1 MPLISDTIAN
11 LIGGVSQ
18 QAENLRFSNTA
29 NELNN
34 AFASPVSGLQKRHA
48 AEFVGEMNAF
58 GSTADLAFGDRAA
71 VHWIDRDIVERY
83 VLVADSS
90 GIKAF
95 DADTSDAIEVEYV
108 GGSMPSYLTSNGS
121 GGTLTDYANDLRFIT
136 VADTTFLLNRNV
148 TANGSTGANF
158 KDYHF
163 AAFPQLEYDTD
174 RGGSKTG
181 RKVDSSIKTSGAAGY
196 RTLYFSQGK
205 TGGTGSFDIGYS
217 GSDGNLKV
225 LSTLS
230 SGSTSGPSTI
240 TPSTDEIVSTFL
252 TPYTSRANTNTTNLM
267 RSLVKFNASGFGTN
281 FYNYPFVKLG
291 ASAYGYTSNVT
302 PSQNT
307 FASILGEIGS
317 NSSNDDQESITAAF
331 TGPFYALSDI
341 TGTGSTLTFRV
352 VRQDEKTYGPAS
364 SNTSASIGG
373 VGTTTNHTFTNDLR
387 INSAGSIEIYDSS
400 ASAWRAVTV
409 SKADTSADITLGS
422 YNVAASVNPSVG
434 GYAFWNSTTNTNIPW
449 TQDATALSIV
459 NDIIAI
465 AQDSSTYTV
474 GVTDEELRI
483 LVADGAGFSLTKSAA
498 GTVTAFEDLP
508 PEAANGRVI
517 SVGGVGEG
525 DGTFFVIGIDGEYV
539 ETYAVPYVI
548 DDDTM
553 PHTIKRKFRTDG
565 TPYFEVGPHQY
576 AARVVGDPDSNRA
589 PSFVGNTINDIFVYK
604 GRLGFLSDENVIM
617 SGANE
622 FGTTANFFRKTV
634 IQLLDDDRID
644 IGMSTGRIDI
654 LKNAVSFADTL
665 MVMSDRA
672 QFKLVSGT
680 ALSPN
685 TVSIQQST
693 AFAVSPTVQPINA
706 GNTIYF
712 AQDNLNFTTVREMV
726 AEYDTDLIETNEVT
740 GQAPR
745 YVPTGVFNMAVS
757 TKKELLCL
765 STSNEPNAIYV
776 YKYYKN
782 DGQRLQSAW
791 SKWTFEKDTKVIGFS
806 FVDDYLVQVVSTTTP
821 DYVGSLE
828 LSAGA
833 TAPTYGTMST
843 RSYIVRTKIEEIT
856 SVSPTAFPMLLDMRV
871 SRSQCASIVGLRTD
885 ATNQAVTGLPL
896 GTDSTTIELPYRTTS
911 AKLVALRSGTADYGQ
926 SMPFIAASN
935 VKLNPLAGGTVAEL
949 IARTAAFSAAPSQTT
964 ADALN
969 AILDTTAKNTYLTVF
984 GRHDFEQ
991 TNALT
996 QTLDTSIQPDFN
1008 VGVPYEFK
1016 FELSPIYYKPGQT
1029 TVGRNDSRLQL
1040 RYATVTYDDTAGF
1053 AIDVTP
1059 AGRTTST
1066 RFFNSLTFGDSSDL
1080 LGELSFDTGAFRF
1093 PIMAKNNNVTITFRN
1108 SQPFPS
1114 TLTTLEWEAF
1124 IAPKTL
1130 RG

>member
-29 NELNN
+29 NELIN

-58 GSTADLAFGDRAA
+58 GGTADLSFDNRTA
-71 VHWIDRDIVERY
+71 VHFIDRDVVERY
-83 VLVADSS
+83 VLLADSN

-95 DADTSDAIEVEYV
+95 DADTADAIEVEYV
-108 GGSMPSYLTSNGS
+108 GGTLPSYLTSDGD
-121 GGTLTDYANDLRFIT
+121 GGVLTDFANDLRFIT
-136 VADTTFLLNRNV
+136 VADTTFILNRNV
-148 TANGSTGANF
+148 TTGGSTGANF
-158 KDYHF
+158 ADYHF
-163 AAFPQLEYDTD
+163 AAFPQLEYDAD
-174 RGGSKTG
+174 RGGSKGG
-181 RKVDSSIKTSGAAGY
+181 RKVDNSIKTSGSAGY

-205 TGGTGSFDIGYS
+205 TASTGDFVIGFLNKVNQFMGLAKQISATATASTDAVVATFMKSNFSSSPASTSYELRDSLVYNYLRRFEVSRFADEAEKYPFFSSGTTQGDFIGDYGPSTSVPGQSYNNLGSVWHRQATVTSTQAGYMTDDDLRQCFV
-217 GSDGNLKV
+217 GPYFGISDV
-225 LSTLS
+225 TS
-230 SGSTSGPSTI
+230 SGSTT
-240 TPSTDEIVSTFL
+240 
-252 TPYTSRANTNTTNLM
+252 
-267 RSLVKFNASGFGTN
+267 
-281 FYNYPFVKLG
+281 
-291 ASAYGYTSNVT
+291 
-302 PSQNT
+302 
-307 FASILGEIGS
+307 
-317 NSSNDDQESITAAF
+317 
-331 TGPFYALSDI
+331 
-341 TGTGSTLTFRV
+341 TFRV
-352 VRQDEKTYGPAS
+352 VRPDEKSYAGFS
-364 SNTSASIGG
+364 STVDGRTRT
-373 VGTTTNHTFTNDLR
+373 VVNDLR
-387 INSAGSIEIYDSS
+387 VNSSGEIEITDGAGGYRALTVSRTDNTADLYLPFTGYTQSSPQQNSVYWMLAPSSTSWPS
-400 ASAWRAVTV
+400 ASL
-409 SKADTSADITLGS
+409 DLM
-422 YNVAASVNPSVG
+422 
-434 GYAFWNSTTNTNIPW
+434 
-449 TQDATALSIV
+449 
-459 NDIIAI
+459 NDLIQIAH
-465 AQDSSTYTV
+465 DGDNYTV

-483 LVADGAGFSLTKSAA
+483 FVADGAGFSLTKNAA

-525 DGTFFVIGIDGEYV
+525 DGTYYVIGIDGEYV

-553 PHTIKRKFRTDG
+553 PHTIKRKFRNDG

-576 AARVVGDPDSNRA
+576 AARVVGDEESNRV
-589 PSFVGNTINDIFVYK
+589 PSFIGNKINDIFVYK

-622 FGTTANFFRKTV
+622 FGTTVNFFRKTV

-726 AEYDTDLIETNEVT
+726 AEYDTDIIETNEVT

-745 YVPTGVFNMAVS
+745 YIPTGVFEMAVS

-765 STSNEPNAIYV
+765 SSSNEPNSIYV

-782 DGQRLQSAW
+782 EGERLQSAW
-791 SKWTFEKDTKVIGFS
+791 SKWQYNDDTKVLGFS
-806 FVDDYLVQVVSTTTP
+806 FIDDYLVQLISVTTP
-821 DYVGSLE
+821 DYVASLE
-828 LSAGA
+828 LSSGA

-843 RSYIVRTKIEEIT
+843 RTYIVRTKIEEIT
-856 SVSPTAFPMLLDMRV
+856 SVSPTAFPILLDMRV
-871 SRSQCASIVGLRTD
+871 NRSQCPSVVGLRTD
-885 ATNQAVTGLPL
+885 ETNVAVTGLPL

-911 AKLVALRSGTADYGQ
+911 TKMVALRTGSDDYGQ
-926 SMPFIAASN
+926 AMPYIVASN
-935 VKLNPLAGGTVAEL
+935 LQLNPLAGGTVAEL
-949 IARTAAFSAAPSQTT
+949 TTRTGAFLAAPSQAT
-964 ADALN
+964 ADDIN
-969 AILDTTAKNTYLTVF
+969 AILNPLAVNTYFTVF
-984 GRHDFEQ
+984 GRHDYEQ

-996 QTLDTSIQPDFN
+996 QTLDLTDEPDFT
-1008 VGVPYEFK
+1008 VGLTYDFK
-1016 FELSPIYYKPGQT
+1016 FEMSPIYYKPGQT
-1029 TVGRNDSRLQL
+1029 TVGRSDSRLQL
-1040 RYATVTYDDTAGF
+1040 RYATVTFDDTAGF
-1053 AIDVTP
+1053 AVEIEP
-1059 AGRTTST
+1059 NGRQKTT
-1066 RFFNSLTFGDSSDL
+1066 RQFNSLTFGDSTDK
-1080 LGELSFDTGAFRF
+1080 LGTLSFDTGSFRF
-1093 PIMAKNNNVTITFRN
+1093 PIMSKNDRVSINFRN

-1114 TLTTLEWEAF
+1114 TLTTIEWEGF
-1124 IAPKTL
+1124 ISPKTL

>member
-29 NELNN
+29 NELVN

-48 AEFVGEMNAF
+48 AEFVGEMHAF
-58 GSTADLAFGDRAA
+58 NSTADLAFDSRAA
-71 VHWIDRDIVERY
+71 VHFIDRDTVERY
-83 VLVADSS
+83 VLVADSN

-108 GGSMPSYLTSNGS
+108 GGTLPSYLTDDGD
-121 GGTLTDYANDLRFIT
+121 GGTITDFADALRFIT
-136 VADTTFLLNRNV
+136 VADTTFVLNRNV

-158 KDYHF
+158 NSYHF
-163 AAFPQLEYDTD
+163 AAFPQLEFDTD
-174 RGGSKTG
+174 RGGSKGG
-181 RKVDSSIKTSGAAGY
+181 RKVDDSIATSGSAGY

-205 TGGTGSFDIGYS
+205 TANTGDFTIGFLNKANQFMGLAKQVSATSTASTDEVVSKFIQAEFSSSPSSTSYELRDALTYNYLRRYEVSKFSAEAEKYPFFSSGTTQGDFIGDYGPSTSVPGQALNNLAAVWHNQASVPTTTDGYMTDDDLRQCFVGPYYGISDIS
-217 GSDGNLKV
+217 
-225 LSTLS
+225 S
-230 SGSTSGPSTI
+230 SGSTT
-240 TPSTDEIVSTFL
+240 
-252 TPYTSRANTNTTNLM
+252 
-267 RSLVKFNASGFGTN
+267 
-281 FYNYPFVKLG
+281 
-291 ASAYGYTSNVT
+291 
-302 PSQNT
+302 
-307 FASILGEIGS
+307 
-317 NSSNDDQESITAAF
+317 
-331 TGPFYALSDI
+331 
-341 TGTGSTLTFRV
+341 TFRV
-352 VRQDEKTYGPAS
+352 VRPDEKTYAGFES
-364 SNTSASIGG
+364 TVDGRTRTI
-373 VGTTTNHTFTNDLR
+373 VNDLR
-387 INSAGSIEIYDSS
+387 VNSSGEIEITDGAGGYRALTVSRTDSNADLYLPYTSYTQTNPQLSSLYWSS
-400 ASAWRAVTV
+400 APSGTTWPT
-409 SKADTSADITLGS
+409 
-422 YNVAASVNPSVG
+422 ASLDL
-434 GYAFWNSTTNTNIPW
+434 I
-449 TQDATALSIV
+449 
-459 NDIIAI
+459 NDLVQIAH
-465 AQDSSTYTV
+465 DGDNYTV

-483 LVADGAGFSLTKSAA
+483 LVADGAGFSLTKNAA

-525 DGTFFVIGIDGEYV
+525 DGTYYVIGIDGEYV

-553 PHTIKRKFRTDG
+553 PHTIRRKFRNDG

-576 AARVVGDPDSNRA
+576 AARVVGDEESNRV
-589 PSFVGNTINDIFVYK
+589 PSFIGNTINDIFVYK

-622 FGTTANFFRKTV
+622 FGSTANFFRKTV

-726 AEYDTDLIETNEVT
+726 AEYDTDIIETNEVT

-745 YVPTGVFNMAVS
+745 YVPNGVFEMAVS
-757 TKKELLCL
+757 TKKELLCMA
-765 STSNEPNAIYV
+765 SSNEQNSIYV

-782 DGQRLQSAW
+782 EGQRLQSAW
-791 SKWTFEKDTKVIGFS
+791 SKWSYGTDTKILGFS
-806 FVDDYLVQVVSTTTP
+806 FIDDYLVQLISVTTP

-828 LSAGA
+828 LAAGA
-833 TAPTYGTMST
+833 TAPTYGTLST
-843 RSYIVRTKIEEIT
+843 RTYIVRTKIEEIT
-856 SVSPTAFPMLLDMRV
+856 SVSATAFPILLDMRA

-885 ATNQAVTGLPL
+885 ETNAAITGLPL

-911 AKLVALRSGTADYGQ
+911 TKLVALRSSTDDYGT

-935 VKLNPLAGGTVAEL
+935 LKLNPLAGGTVAEL
-949 IARTAAFSAAPSQTT
+949 TTRTGAFVAAPSQTT
-964 ADALN
+964 ADAIN

-984 GRHDFEQ
+984 GRHDYEQ
-991 TNALT
+991 TNALS
-996 QTLDTSIQPDFN
+996 QTLDLTDQPEFTVGITYDFR
-1008 VGVPYEFK
+1008 

-1053 AIDVTP
+1053 AVEITP
-1059 AGRTTST
+1059 SGRKT
-1066 RFFNSLTFGDSSDL
+1066 RLRQFNSLTFGDSEDQ
-1080 LGELSFDTGAFRF
+1080 LGVLSFDTGAFRF
-1093 PIMAKNNNVTITFRN
+1093 PIMAKNDRVDILFTN
-1108 SQPFPS
+1108 SQPYPS
-1114 TLTTLEWEAF
+1114 TLTTIEWEGF
-1124 IAPKTL
+1124 VSPKTL

>member
-29 NELNN
+29 NELIN

-48 AEFVGEMNAF
+48 AEFVGEMHAF
-58 GSTADLAFGDRAA
+58 GGTADLSFDNRAA
-71 VHWIDRDIVERY
+71 VHFIDRDIVERY
-83 VLVADSS
+83 VLVADSN

-95 DADTSDAIEVEYV
+95 DADTADAIEVEYV
-108 GGSMPSYLTSNGS
+108 GGTLPSYLTSDGD
-121 GGTLTDYANDLRFIT
+121 GGVLTDFANDLRFIT
-136 VADTTFLLNRNV
+136 VADTTFVLNRNV
-148 TANGSTGANF
+148 TTGGSTGANF
-158 KDYHF
+158 ADYHF
-163 AAFPQLEYDTD
+163 AAFPQLEYDAD
-174 RGGSKTG
+174 RGGSKGG
-181 RKVDSSIKTSGAAGY
+181 RKVDNSIKTSGSAGY

-205 TGGTGSFDIGYS
+205 TSGTGEFVIGFINDGDVLMGLAKQLSSGNTASTDQVVSTFDSRTAGNSPTTPIQNTGVHQYLRRFEVSRFADATERYPFYS
-217 GSDGNLKV
+217 SGVTQGDFVGEYGPTTAVPGQASNNLGSIWYDQSAV
-225 LSTLS
+225 LSTAVGYMSDDDLRKCFVGPFYGFDDITA
-230 SGSTSGPSTI
+230 SGST
-240 TPSTDEIVSTFL
+240 
-252 TPYTSRANTNTTNLM
+252 M
-267 RSLVKFNASGFGTN
+267 
-281 FYNYPFVKLG
+281 
-291 ASAYGYTSNVT
+291 
-302 PSQNT
+302 
-307 FASILGEIGS
+307 
-317 NSSNDDQESITAAF
+317 
-331 TGPFYALSDI
+331 
-341 TGTGSTLTFRV
+341 TFRC
-352 VRQDEKTYGPAS
+352 VRQDEKDYSGYS
-364 SNTSASIGG
+364 STVDGQTRTI
-373 VGTTTNHTFTNDLR
+373 VNDLR
-387 INSAGSIEIYDSS
+387 VNSEGTIEISDGAGGYRDITVSRTDSS
-400 ASAWRAVTV
+400 A
-409 SKADTSADITLGS
+409 DIYLP
-422 YNVAASVNPSVG
+422 Y
-434 GYAFWNSTTNTNIPW
+434 STN
-449 TQDATALSIV
+449 ATAGIEPDLGNVYWSAAPTGTTWPSATL
-459 NDIIAI
+459 DIINDLIQI
-465 AQDSSTYTV
+465 AHDGANYTV

-483 LVADGAGFSLTKSAA
+483 LVADGAGFSLTKNAA
-498 GTVTAFEDLP
+498 GTVTTFEDLP

-525 DGTFFVIGIDGEYV
+525 DGTYYVIGIDGEYV

-553 PHTIKRKFRTDG
+553 PHTIKRKFRNDG

-576 AARVVGDPDSNRA
+576 AARVVGDEESNRV
-589 PSFVGNTINDIFVYK
+589 PSFIGNKINDIFVYK

-726 AEYDTDLIETNEVT
+726 AEYDTDIIETNEVT

-745 YVPTGVFNMAVS
+745 YIPTGVFEMAVS

-765 STSNEPNAIYV
+765 SSSNEPNSIYV

-782 DGQRLQSAW
+782 EGERLQSAW
-791 SKWTFEKDTKVIGFS
+791 SKWTYNDDTKVLGFS
-806 FVDDYLVQVVSTTTP
+806 FIDDYLVQLISVTTP
-821 DYVGSLE
+821 DYVASLE

-843 RSYIVRTKIEEIT
+843 RTYIVRTKIEEIT
-856 SVSPTAFPMLLDMRV
+856 SVSSTAFPILLDMRV
-871 SRSQCASIVGLRTD
+871 SRSQCPSVTGLRTD
-885 ATNQAVTGLPL
+885 ETNVAVTGLPL

-911 AKLVALRSGTADYGQ
+911 TKLVALRTGTDDYGQ
-926 SMPFIAASN
+926 AMPYIVASN
-935 VKLNPLAGGTVAEL
+935 LQLNPLAGGTVAEL
-949 IARTAAFSAAPSQTT
+949 TTRTGAFLAAPSQST
-964 ADALN
+964 ADAIN
-969 AILDTTAKNTYLTVF
+969 AILNPLAVNTYLTVF
-984 GRHDFEQ
+984 GRHDYEQ

-996 QTLDTSIQPDFN
+996 QTIDLTDQPDFT
-1008 VGVPYEFK
+1008 VGLTYDFK
-1016 FELSPIYYKPGQT
+1016 FEMSPIYYKPGQT
-1029 TVGRNDSRLQL
+1029 TVGRSDSRLQL
-1040 RYATVTYDDTAGF
+1040 RYATVTFDDTAGF
-1053 AIDVTP
+1053 AVEVEP
-1059 AGRTTST
+1059 NGRQKTT
-1066 RFFNSLTFGDSSDL
+1066 RQFNSLTFGDSTDK
-1080 LGELSFDTGAFRF
+1080 LGTLSFDTGSMRF
-1093 PIMAKNNNVTITFRN
+1093 PIMAKNDRVSINFRN

-1114 TLTTLEWEAF
+1114 TLTTIEWEGF
-1124 IAPKTL
+1124 ISPKTL

>member
-29 NELNN
+29 NELVN

-48 AEFVGEMNAF
+48 AEFVGEMHAF
-58 GSTADLAFGDRAA
+58 NSTADLAFDSRAA
-71 VHWIDRDIVERY
+71 VHFIDRDAVERY
-83 VLVADSS
+83 VLVADSN

-108 GGSMPSYLTSNGS
+108 GGTIPSYLTDDGD
-121 GGTLTDYANDLRFIT
+121 GGTITDFADALRFIT
-136 VADTTFLLNRNV
+136 VADTTFVLNRNV
-148 TANGSTGANF
+148 TTNGSTGANF
-158 KDYHF
+158 NSYHF
-163 AAFPQLEYDTD
+163 AAFPQLEFDTD
-174 RGGSKTG
+174 RGGSKGG
-181 RKVDSSIKTSGAAGY
+181 RKVDNSIKTSGSAGY

-205 TGGTGSFDIGYS
+205 ASGTGDFVIGFVNRDGVLMGLAKQISSTSTTSTDQVVTTFTDINAATSSTSNIIGNSSIYQYLSRYLVNQFGDLASRYPFYSSGLTQGDFAGEFGPDSTVPGHAANNLGSIWYEQATQLSNADGHMSDDDLRLCFVGPYFGLDDLSANGSTTTFRCVRPNEKAYS
-217 GSDGNLKV
+217 GFS
-225 LSTLS
+225 STV
-230 SGSTSGPSTI
+230 SGITRTI
-240 TPSTDEIVSTFL
+240 VNDVRVNSV
-252 TPYTSRANTNTTNLM
+252 
-267 RSLVKFNASGFGTN
+267 
-281 FYNYPFVKLG
+281 
-291 ASAYGYTSNVT
+291 
-302 PSQNT
+302 
-307 FASILGEIGS
+307 GEIEITDGS
-317 NSSNDDQESITAAF
+317 
-331 TGPFYALSDI
+331 GGYRALTVSR
-341 TGTGSTLTFRV
+341 T
-352 VRQDEKTYGPAS
+352 
-364 SNTSASIGG
+364 
-373 VGTTTNHTFTNDLR
+373 
-387 INSAGSIEIYDSS
+387 DSS
-400 ASAWRAVTV
+400 ADLYLPHGSNATGGV
-409 SKADTSADITLGS
+409 SPQSGQMYWTSA
-422 YNVAASVNPSVG
+422 PSG
-434 GYAFWNSTTNTNIPW
+434 TTWPT
-449 TQDATALSIV
+449 ATINLM
-459 NDIIAI
+459 NDLIQIAHDG
-465 AQDSSTYTV
+465 ANYTV

-483 LVADGAGFSLTKSAA
+483 LVADGAGFSLTKNAA

-525 DGTFFVIGIDGEYV
+525 DGTYYVIGIDGEYV

-553 PHTIKRKFRTDG
+553 PHTIRRKFRNDG

-576 AARVVGDPDSNRA
+576 AARVVGDEESNRV
-589 PSFVGNTINDIFVYK
+589 PSFIGNTINDIFVYK
-604 GRLGFLSDENVIM
+604 GRLGFLSDENVIL

-622 FGTTANFFRKTV
+622 FGSTANFFRKTV

-726 AEYDTDLIETNEVT
+726 AEYDTDIIETNEVT

-745 YVPTGVFNMAVS
+745 YVPNGVFEMAVS
-757 TKKELLCL
+757 TKKELLCMA
-765 STSNEPNAIYV
+765 SSNEQNSIYV

-782 DGQRLQSAW
+782 EGQRLQSAW
-791 SKWTFEKDTKVIGFS
+791 SKWSYGTDTKILGFS
-806 FVDDYLVQVVSTTTP
+806 FIDDYLVQLISVTTP

-828 LSAGA
+828 LAAGA
-833 TAPTYGTMST
+833 TAPTYGTLST
-843 RSYIVRTKIEEIT
+843 RTYIVRTKIEEIT
-856 SVSPTAFPMLLDMRV
+856 SVSPTAFPILLDMRV

-885 ATNQAVTGLPL
+885 ETSAAITGLPL

-911 AKLVALRSGTADYGQ
+911 TKLVALRSSTDDYGT

-935 VKLNPLAGGTVAEL
+935 LKLNPLAGGTVAEL
-949 IARTAAFSAAPSQTT
+949 TTRTGAFVAAPSQTT
-964 ADALN
+964 ADAIN

-984 GRHDFEQ
+984 GRHDYEQ

-996 QTLDTSIQPDFN
+996 QTLDLTDQPAFTVGITYDFR
-1008 VGVPYEFK
+1008 

-1053 AIDVTP
+1053 AVEITP
-1059 AGRTTST
+1059 SGRET
-1066 RFFNSLTFGDSSDL
+1066 RLRQFNSLTFGDSEDQ
-1080 LGELSFDTGAFRF
+1080 LGVLSFDTGAFRF
-1093 PIMAKNNNVTITFRN
+1093 PIMAKNDRVDILFRN
-1108 SQPFPS
+1108 SQPYPS
-1114 TLTTLEWEAF
+1114 TLTTIEWEGF
-1124 IAPKTL
+1124 VSPKTL

>member
-71 VHWIDRDIVERY
+71 VHWIDRDTVERY

-90 GIKAF
+90 GVKAF
-95 DADTSDAIEVEYV
+95 DVDTSDAIEVEYV

-148 TANGSTGANF
+148 TANGSTGADF

-163 AAFPQLEYDTD
+163 AAFPQLAYDTD
-174 RGGSKTG
+174 RGGSKGG
-181 RKVDSSIKTSGAAGY
+181 RKVDSSIKTSGSAGY

-205 TGGTGSFDIGYS
+205 TVDTGNFTIGFINDANALMGLAKQASGT
-217 GSDGNLKV
+217 
-225 LSTLS
+225 ST
-230 SGSTSGPSTI
+230 T
-240 TPSTDEIVSTFL
+240 STDQIVSTFL
-252 TPYTSRANTNTTNLM
+252 STTGANN
-267 RSLVKFNASGFGTN
+267 FNARLSLPDVHQYLRRYEVNRFAN
-281 FYNYPFVKLG
+281 RVERYPFYSSGATQGDFIAEYGPSSDTTPGHADNNLG
-291 ASAYGYTSNVT
+291 SIWYEQATVLSTTDGYMTDDDLRKCFVGPYYG
-302 PSQNT
+302 
-307 FASILGEIGS
+307 L
-317 NSSNDDQESITAAF
+317 D
-331 TGPFYALSDI
+331 DI
-341 TGTGSTLTFRV
+341 TSSGSTLTFRV
-352 VRQDEKTYGPAS
+352 VRQDAKDYSGYS
-364 SNTSASIGG
+364 ST
-373 VGTTTNHTFTNDLR
+373 VGTATRAIVNDLR
-387 INSAGSIEIYDSS
+387 VNSVGTIEISDGAGGY
-400 ASAWRAVTV
+400 RNITV
-409 SKADTSADITLGS
+409 SRSDSTADIYLPHSANATIGTNPQLG
-422 YNVAASVNPSVG
+422 G
-434 GYAFWNSTTNTNIPW
+434 GMYWQSAPAGTTWPSTT
-449 TQDATALSIV
+449 L
-459 NDIIAI
+459 DIINDLIQI
-465 AQDSSTYTV
+465 AHDGANYTV

-483 LVADGAGFSLTKSAA
+483 LVADGAGFSLTKNAA
-498 GTVTAFEDLP
+498 GTVTSFDDLP

-553 PHTIKRKFRTDG
+553 PHTIKRKFRSDG

-589 PSFVGNTINDIFVYK
+589 PSFIGNPINDIFVYK

-726 AEYDTDLIETNEVT
+726 AEYDSDLIETNEVT

-806 FVDDYLVQVVSTTTP
+806 FVDDYLVQVISTTTP

-833 TAPTYGTMST
+833 TTPTYGTIGT
-843 RSYIVRTKIEEIT
+843 RTYIVRTKIEEIT
-856 SVSPTAFPMLLDMRV
+856 SVSPTAFPMLLDMKA

-911 AKLVALRSGTADYGQ
+911 AKLVALRSGTGDYGQ

>member
-29 NELNN
+29 NELVN

-58 GSTADLAFGDRAA
+58 GGTADLSFDDRAA
-71 VHWIDRDIVERY
+71 VHFIDRDIVERY

-90 GIKAF
+90 GVKAF

-121 GGTLTDYANDLRFIT
+121 GGTLTDFANDLRFIT
-136 VADTTFLLNRNV
+136 VADTTFVLNRNV
-148 TANGSTGANF
+148 TASGSTGANF

-163 AAFPQLEYDTD
+163 AAFPQLEYDTE
-174 RGGSKTG
+174 RGGSRTG

-205 TGGTGSFDIGYS
+205 TTGTGSFNIGYS
-217 GSDGNLKV
+217 GNDGALKG
-225 LSTLS
+225 LAEIA
-230 SGSTSGPSTI
+230 SGNSTI
-240 TPSTDEIVSTFL
+240 STDTIVESFL
-252 TPYTSRANTNTTNLM
+252 RAPDSFSTTNAVLV
-267 RSLVKFNASGFGTN
+267 RQSLTKFNADEFGTN
-281 FYNYPFVKLG
+281 AHVYPFVKLSG
-291 ASAYGYTSNVT
+291 SDFNYVQTNASGSSY
-302 PSQNT
+302 NT
-307 FASILGEIGS
+307 FAQILAEMGS
-317 NSSNDDQESITAAF
+317 NEFTSDQASVTAMF
-331 TGPFYALSDI
+331 TGPFYGLKDF
-341 TGTGSTLTFRV
+341 TGSGSTLTFRV
-352 VRQDEKTYGPAS
+352 VRQGEKTYGPAS
-364 SNTSASIGG
+364 SNTTAS
-373 VGTTTNHTFTNDLR
+373 VKGTDANATVHTFTNDLR
-387 INSAGSIEIYDSS
+387 INSAGSIEIYDSGTS
-400 ASAWRAVTV
+400 AFRAITV
-409 SKADTSADITLGS
+409 SETDTSADIYVGS
-422 YNVAASVNPSVG
+422 YSVAQNANAGIG
-434 GYAFWNSTTNTNIPW
+434 GYAFWTSSSVAQIPW

-465 AQDSSTYTV
+465 AQDSTTYTV

-498 GTVTAFEDLP
+498 GTVTEFEDLP

-553 PHTIKRKFRTDG
+553 PHTIKRKFRSDG
-565 TPYFEVGPHQY
+565 TPYFEIGPHQY
-576 AARVVGDPDSNRA
+576 AARVVGDGESNRT
-589 PSFVGNTINDIFVYK
+589 PSFINNTINDIFVYK

-693 AFAVSPTVQPINA
+693 AFSVSPTVKPINA

-726 AEYDTDLIETNEVT
+726 AEYDTDIIETNEVT

-745 YVPTGVFNMAVS
+745 YIPTGVFGMAVS

-765 STSNEPNAIYV
+765 STSNEPNSIYV

-782 DGQRLQSAW
+782 EGQRLQSAW
-791 SKWTFEKDTKVIGFS
+791 SKWQYNADTKVLGFN
-806 FVDDYLVQVVSTTTP
+806 FIDDYLVQVISVTTP

-828 LSAGA
+828 LAAGA
-833 TAPTYGTMST
+833 TSTTYGSMST
-843 RSYIVRTKIEEIT
+843 RTYIVRTKIEEIT
-856 SVSPTAFPMLLDMRV
+856 SVSSSSFPILLDMRV
-871 SRSQCASIVGLRTD
+871 SRSQCASVVGLRTD
-885 ATNQAVTGLPL
+885 QTNTAVTGLPL
-896 GTDSTTIELPYRTTS
+896 GTDSTTIELPYRTSST
-911 AKLVALRSGTADYGQ
+911 KLVALRTGSDDYGQ
-926 SMPFIAASN
+926 AMPFIAATN
-935 VKLNPLAGGTVAEL
+935 FKLDALAGGTVAEL
-949 IARTAAFSAAPSQTT
+949 TARTQAFAASPSQTT
-964 ADALN
+964 ADAIT
-969 AILDTTAKNTYLTVF
+969 AILDTTASNTYLTVF
-984 GRHDFEQ
+984 GRHDNEQ
-991 TNALT
+991 TNPLT
-996 QTLDTSIQPDFN
+996 QTFDLTDQPDFA
-1008 VGVPYEFK
+1008 VGLTYEFN
-1016 FELSPIYYKPGQT
+1016 FEISPIYYKPGQT

-1040 RYATVTYDDTAGF
+1040 RYATVTYDDTVGF
-1053 AIDVTP
+1053 SIEITP
-1059 AGRTTST
+1059 AGRQKTV
-1066 RFFNSLTFGDSSDL
+1066 RQFNSLAFGDSTDK
-1080 LGELSFDTGAFRF
+1080 LGVLAFDTGAFRF
-1093 PIMAKNNNVTITFRN
+1093 PIMSKNDRVKITFKN

-1114 TLTTLEWEAF
+1114 TLTTIEWEGF
-1124 IAPKTL
+1124 ISPKTL

>member
-29 NELNN
+29 TELVN

-58 GSTADLAFGDRAA
+58 GSTADLSFGDRAA
-71 VHWIDRDIVERY
+71 VHWIDRDAVERY
-83 VLVADSS
+83 VLVADSN
-90 GIKAF
+90 GVKAF
-95 DADTSDAIEVEYV
+95 DADTADAIEVEYV
-108 GGSMPSYLTSNGS
+108 GGTLPSYLTSNGD
-121 GGTLTDYANDLRFIT
+121 GGVLTDFANDLRFIT
-136 VADTTFLLNRNV
+136 VADTTFILNRNV
-148 TANGSTGANF
+148 TASGSTGANF

-163 AAFPQLEYDTD
+163 AAFPQLEYDAD
-174 RGGSKTG
+174 RGGSKGG
-181 RKVDSSIKTSGAAGY
+181 RKVDNSIKTSGSAGY

-205 TGGTGSFDIGYS
+205 TGGTGDFVIGFS
-217 GSDGNLKV
+217 NDANILMGLAKQTSSALTA
-225 LSTLS
+225 STDEVVATFL
-230 SGSTSGPSTI
+230 STSGGANPSNLLNSS
-240 TPSTDEIVSTFL
+240 STHQYLRRYEVSRFADHAE
-252 TPYTSRANTNTTNLM
+252 R
-267 RSLVKFNASGFGTN
+267 
-281 FYNYPFVKLG
+281 YPFFSSGATQGDFVAEFGPSSAVPGQAGNNLG
-291 ASAYGYTSNVT
+291 SVWYEQATVLATTAGYMTDDDLRKCFVGPYYG
-302 PSQNT
+302 
-307 FASILGEIGS
+307 L
-317 NSSNDDQESITAAF
+317 D
-331 TGPFYALSDI
+331 DI
-341 TGTGSTLTFRV
+341 TSSGSTLTFRV
-352 VRQDEKTYGPAS
+352 VRQDAKNYSGYS
-364 SNTSASIGG
+364 STVDGQTRTI
-373 VGTTTNHTFTNDLR
+373 VNDLR
-387 INSAGSIEIYDSS
+387 VNSVGTIEISD
-400 ASAWRAVTV
+400 
-409 SKADTSADITLGS
+409 G
-422 YNVAASVNPSVG
+422 VG
-434 GYAFWNSTTNTNIPW
+434 GYRDITVSRTDSTADIYLPFIAN
-449 TQDATALSIV
+449 ATAGTDPQLDFMYWNAQPGGTTWPSATR
-459 NDIIAI
+459 DIINDLIQI
-465 AQDSSTYTV
+465 AHDGANYTV

-483 LVADGAGFSLTKSAA
+483 LVADGAGFSLTKNAA
-498 GTVTAFEDLP
+498 GTVTTFEDLP

-525 DGTFFVIGIDGEYV
+525 DGTYYVIGVDGEYV
-539 ETYAVPYVI
+539 ETYAVPYII

-553 PHTIKRKFRTDG
+553 PHTIKRKFRNDG

-576 AARVVGDPDSNRA
+576 AARVVGDEESNRI
-589 PSFVGNTINDIFVYK
+589 PSFINNKINDIFVYK
-604 GRLGFLSDENVIM
+604 GRLGFLSDENVVM

-726 AEYDTDLIETNEVT
+726 AEYDTDIIETNEVT

-745 YVPTGVFNMAVS
+745 YIPTGVFNMAVS
-757 TKKELLCL
+757 TKKELLCAA
-765 STSNEPNAIYV
+765 SSNELNSIYV

-782 DGQRLQSAW
+782 EGQRLQSAW
-791 SKWTFEKDTKVIGFS
+791 SKWSYNTDTKLVGFN
-806 FVDDYLVQVVSTTTP
+806 FVDDYLVQILSITTP
-821 DYVGSLE
+821 DYVASLE
-828 LSAGA
+828 LAAGA

-856 SVSPTAFPMLLDMRV
+856 SVSSTAFPILLDMRV
-871 SRSQCASIVGLRTD
+871 NRSQCPSVVGLRTD
-885 ATNQAVTGLPL
+885 ETNAAITGLPL

-911 AKLVALRSGTADYGQ
+911 TKLVGLRSGADDYGTA
-926 SMPFIAASN
+926 MPFIAASN
-935 VKLNPLAGGTVAEL
+935 LKINPLAGGTVAEL
-949 IARTAAFSAAPSQTT
+949 TTRTQAFVAAPSQTT

-969 AILDTTAKNTYLTVF
+969 AILDTTASNTYLTVF
-984 GRHDFEQ
+984 GRHDYEQ

-996 QTLDTSIQPDFN
+996 QTLDLADQPSFTVGLTYDF
-1008 VGVPYEFK
+1008 EFD
-1016 FELSPIYYKPGQT
+1016 LSPIYYKPGQT
-1029 TVGRNDSRLQL
+1029 TVGRSDSRLQL

-1053 AIDVTP
+1053 AVDVEP
-1059 AGRTTST
+1059 NGRQKTT
-1066 RFFNSLTFGDSSDL
+1066 RQFNSLTFGDSTDA
-1080 LGELSFDTGAFRF
+1080 LGQLSFDTGSFRF
-1093 PIMAKNNNVTITFRN
+1093 PIMAKNDRVSIKFRN

-1114 TLTTLEWEAF
+1114 TLTTIEWEGF

>member
-1 MPLISDTIAN
+1 
-11 LIGGVSQ
+11 
-18 QAENLRFSNTA
+18 
-29 NELNN
+29 
-34 AFASPVSGLQKRHA
+34 
-48 AEFVGEMNAF
+48 
-58 GSTADLAFGDRAA
+58 
-71 VHWIDRDIVERY
+71 
-83 VLVADSS
+83 
-90 GIKAF
+90 
-95 DADTSDAIEVEYV
+95 
-108 GGSMPSYLTSNGS
+108 
-121 GGTLTDYANDLRFIT
+121 
-136 VADTTFLLNRNV
+136 
-148 TANGSTGANF
+148 
-158 KDYHF
+158 
-163 AAFPQLEYDTD
+163 
-174 RGGSKTG
+174 
-181 RKVDSSIKTSGAAGY
+181 
-196 RTLYFSQGK
+196 
-205 TGGTGSFDIGYS
+205 
-217 GSDGNLKV
+217 
-225 LSTLS
+225 
-230 SGSTSGPSTI
+230 
-240 TPSTDEIVSTFL
+240 
-252 TPYTSRANTNTTNLM
+252 
-267 RSLVKFNASGFGTN
+267 
-281 FYNYPFVKLG
+281 
-291 ASAYGYTSNVT
+291 
-302 PSQNT
+302 
-307 FASILGEIGS
+307 
-317 NSSNDDQESITAAF
+317 
-331 TGPFYALSDI
+331 
-341 TGTGSTLTFRV
+341 
-352 VRQDEKTYGPAS
+352 
-364 SNTSASIGG
+364 
-373 VGTTTNHTFTNDLR
+373 
-387 INSAGSIEIYDSS
+387 
-400 ASAWRAVTV
+400 
-409 SKADTSADITLGS
+409 
-422 YNVAASVNPSVG
+422 
-434 GYAFWNSTTNTNIPW
+434 
-449 TQDATALSIV
+449 
-459 NDIIAI
+459 
-465 AQDSSTYTV
+465 
-474 GVTDEELRI
+474 
-483 LVADGAGFSLTKSAA
+483 
-498 GTVTAFEDLP
+498 
-508 PEAANGRVI
+508 
-517 SVGGVGEG
+517 
-525 DGTFFVIGIDGEYV
+525 
-539 ETYAVPYVI
+539 
-548 DDDTM
+548 M
-553 PHTIKRKFRTDG
+553 PHTIKRKFRSDG

-589 PSFVGNTINDIFVYK
+589 PSFIGNTINDIFVYK

-726 AEYDTDLIETNEVT
+726 AEYDSDLIETNEVT

-806 FVDDYLVQVVSTTTP
+806 FVDDYLVQVISTTTP

-833 TAPTYGTMST
+833 TTPTYGTIGT
-843 RSYIVRTKIEEIT
+843 RTYIVRTKIEEIT
-856 SVSPTAFPMLLDMRV
+856 SVSPTAFPMLLDMKA

-911 AKLVALRSGTADYGQ
+911 AKLVALRSGTGDYGQ

>member
-29 NELNN
+29 NELVN

-58 GSTADLAFGDRAA
+58 GGTADLSFDNRAA
-71 VHWIDRDIVERY
+71 VHFIDRDAVERY
-83 VLVADSS
+83 VLVADSN
-90 GIKAF
+90 GVKAF
-95 DADTSDAIEVEYV
+95 DADTADAIEVEYV
-108 GGSMPSYLTSNGS
+108 GGTLPSYLTSDGD
-121 GGTLTDYANDLRFIT
+121 GGVLTDFANDLRFIT
-136 VADTTFLLNRNV
+136 VADTTFVLNRNV
-148 TANGSTGANF
+148 TTGGSTGANF
-158 KDYHF
+158 ADYHF
-163 AAFPQLEYDTD
+163 AAFPQLEYDSD
-174 RGGSKTG
+174 RGGSKGG
-181 RKVDSSIKTSGAAGY
+181 RKVDSSIKTSGSAGY

-205 TGGTGSFDIGYS
+205 TAGTGDFVIGFINDGDVLMGLAKQTSSSNTASTDQVVTTFTSRTAGNNPNTLINSSGVFQYLRRFEVGLFADNAERYPFYS
-217 GSDGNLKV
+217 SGITQGDFVAEFGPSVSVPGNAGNNLGAIWYEQATV
-225 LSTLS
+225 LSTTVGHMSDDDL
-230 SGSTSGPSTI
+230 
-240 TPSTDEIVSTFL
+240 
-252 TPYTSRANTNTTNLM
+252 R
-267 RSLVKFNASGFGTN
+267 KC
-281 FYNYPFVKLG
+281 FV
-291 ASAYGYTSNVT
+291 
-302 PSQNT
+302 
-307 FASILGEIGS
+307 
-317 NSSNDDQESITAAF
+317 
-331 TGPFYALSDI
+331 GPFYGFDDI
-341 TGTGSTLTFRV
+341 TASGSTLTFRC
-352 VRQDEKTYGPAS
+352 VRQDEKNYSGYS
-364 SNTSASIGG
+364 STVDGQTRTI
-373 VGTTTNHTFTNDLR
+373 VNDLR
-387 INSAGSIEIYDSS
+387 VNSTGTIEISDGAGGYRDITVSRTDSS
-400 ASAWRAVTV
+400 ADVYLPH
-409 SKADTSADITLGS
+409 SADATSGLDPQLGYVYWSAAPAGTTWPSATL
-422 YNVAASVNPSVG
+422 
-434 GYAFWNSTTNTNIPW
+434 
-449 TQDATALSIV
+449 
-459 NDIIAI
+459 DIINDLIQI
-465 AQDSSTYTV
+465 AHDGANYTV

-483 LVADGAGFSLTKSAA
+483 LVADGAGFSLTKNAA
-498 GTVTAFEDLP
+498 GTVTVFEDLP

-525 DGTFFVIGIDGEYV
+525 DGTYYVIGIDGEYV

-553 PHTIKRKFRTDG
+553 PHTIKRKFRNDG

-576 AARVVGDPDSNRA
+576 AARVVGDEESNRI
-589 PSFVGNTINDIFVYK
+589 PSFINNKINDIFVYK

-622 FGTTANFFRKTV
+622 FGSTANFFRKTV

-726 AEYDTDLIETNEVT
+726 AEYDTDIIETNEVT

-745 YVPTGVFNMAVS
+745 YIPTGVFEMAVS

-765 STSNEPNAIYV
+765 SSSNEPNSIYV

-782 DGQRLQSAW
+782 EGERLQSAW
-791 SKWTFEKDTKVIGFS
+791 SKWQYNDDTKVLGFS
-806 FVDDYLVQVVSTTTP
+806 FIDDYLVQLISVTTP

-828 LSAGA
+828 LAAGA
-833 TAPTYGTMST
+833 TSPTYGSMST
-843 RSYIVRTKIEEIT
+843 RTYIVRTKIEEIT
-856 SVSPTAFPMLLDMRV
+856 SVSSTAFPILLDMRV
-871 SRSQCASIVGLRTD
+871 SRSQCPSVVGLRTD
-885 ATNQAVTGLPL
+885 DTNAAITGLPL

-911 AKLVALRSGTADYGQ
+911 TKLVALRTGSDDYGQ
-926 SMPFIAASN
+926 AMPFIAASN
-935 VKLNPLAGGTVAEL
+935 LKLNPLAGGTVAEL
-949 IARTAAFSAAPSQTT
+949 TTRTQAFAAAPSQAT

-969 AILDTTAKNTYLTVF
+969 AILDTTASNTFLTVF
-984 GRHDFEQ
+984 GRHDYEQ
-991 TNALT
+991 TNAVAG
-996 QTLDTSIQPDFN
+996 TLDLTDQPDFN
-1008 VGVPYEFK
+1008 VGLTYEFR
-1016 FELSPIYYKPGQT
+1016 FDMSPIYYKPGQT

-1053 AIDVTP
+1053 AVEVTP
-1059 AGRTTST
+1059 AGRQTTS
-1066 RFFNSLTFGDSSDL
+1066 RQFNSLAFGDSTDK
-1080 LGELSFDTGAFRF
+1080 LGVLAFDTGAFRF
-1093 PIMAKNNNVTITFRN
+1093 PIMAKNDRVTIAFKN
-1108 SQPFPS
+1108 AQPFPS
-1114 TLTTLEWEAF
+1114 TLTTIEWEGMVS
-1124 IAPKTL
+1124 PKTL

>member
-29 NELNN
+29 NELVN

-58 GSTADLAFGDRAA
+58 GSTADLSFGDRAA
-71 VHWIDRDIVERY
+71 VHWIDRDAVERY
-83 VLVADSS
+83 VLVADSN

-95 DADTSDAIEVEYV
+95 DADTADAIEVEYV
-108 GGSMPSYLTSNGS
+108 GGTLPSYLTSDGD
-121 GGTLTDYANDLRFIT
+121 GGVLTDFANDLRFIT
-136 VADTTFLLNRNV
+136 VADTTFILNRNV
-148 TANGSTGANF
+148 TASGSTGADFN
-158 KDYHF
+158 DYHF
-163 AAFPQLEYDTD
+163 AAFPQLEYDAD
-174 RGGSKTG
+174 RGGSKGG
-181 RKVDSSIKTSGAAGY
+181 RKVDNSIKTSGSAGY

-205 TGGTGSFDIGYS
+205 TDGTGDFVIGFS
-217 GSDGNLKV
+217 NDANILMGLAKQASSISTASTDQV
-225 LSTLS
+225 VATFLSTTGGANPNTSLTSATVHQYLRRYEVSRFADHAERYPFYS
-230 SGSTSGPSTI
+230 SGATQGDFVAEFGPVPAIPGNAGNNLGSIWYEQATVLA
-240 TPSTDEIVSTFL
+240 TTDGYMTDDDLRKCFVG
-252 TPYTSRANTNTTNLM
+252 PY
-267 RSLVKFNASGFGTN
+267 
-281 FYNYPFVKLG
+281 
-291 ASAYGYTSNVT
+291 YG
-302 PSQNT
+302 
-307 FASILGEIGS
+307 L
-317 NSSNDDQESITAAF
+317 D
-331 TGPFYALSDI
+331 DI
-341 TGTGSTLTFRV
+341 TSSGSTLTFRV
-352 VRQDEKTYGPAS
+352 VRPDAKDYSGYS
-364 SNTSASIGG
+364 STVDGQTRTI
-373 VGTTTNHTFTNDLR
+373 VNDLR
-387 INSAGSIEIYDSS
+387 VNSVGTIEISD
-400 ASAWRAVTV
+400 
-409 SKADTSADITLGS
+409 G
-422 YNVAASVNPSVG
+422 VG
-434 GYAFWNSTTNTNIPW
+434 GYRDITVSRTDSTADIYLPFNANATLGTDPLLNYVYWNAAPAGTTWPS
-449 TQDATALSIV
+449 ATL
-459 NDIIAI
+459 DIINDLIQI
-465 AQDSSTYTV
+465 AHDGANYTV

-483 LVADGAGFSLTKSAA
+483 LVADGAGFSLTKNAA
-498 GTVTAFEDLP
+498 GTVTTFEDLP

-525 DGTFFVIGIDGEYV
+525 DGTYYVIGVDGEYV
-539 ETYAVPYVI
+539 ETYAVPYII

-553 PHTIKRKFRTDG
+553 PHTIKRKFRNDG

-576 AARVVGDPDSNRA
+576 AARVVGDEESNRV
-589 PSFVGNTINDIFVYK
+589 PSFIGNKINDIFVYK

-726 AEYDTDLIETNEVT
+726 AEYDTDIIETNEVT

-745 YVPTGVFNMAVS
+745 YIPTGVFNMAVS
-757 TKKELLCL
+757 TKKELLCAA
-765 STSNEPNAIYV
+765 SSNELNSIYV

-782 DGQRLQSAW
+782 EGQRLQSAW
-791 SKWTFEKDTKVIGFS
+791 SKWSYNTDTKLVGFS
-806 FVDDYLVQVVSTTTP
+806 FIDDYLVQILSITTP
-821 DYVGSLE
+821 DYVASLE
-828 LSAGA
+828 LAAGA

-856 SVSPTAFPMLLDMRV
+856 SVSSTAFPILLDMRV
-871 SRSQCASIVGLRTD
+871 NRSQCPSVVGLRTD
-885 ATNQAVTGLPL
+885 ETNAAVTGLPL

-911 AKLVALRSGTADYGQ
+911 TRLVGLRSGADDYGTA
-926 SMPFIAASN
+926 MPFIAASN
-935 VKLNPLAGGTVAEL
+935 LKINPLAGGTVAEL
-949 IARTAAFSAAPSQTT
+949 TTRTQAFLAAPSQTT

-969 AILDTTAKNTYLTVF
+969 AILDTTASNTYLTVF
-984 GRHDFEQ
+984 GRHDYEQ

-996 QTLDTSIQPDFN
+996 QTLDLTDQPSFTVGLTYDF
-1008 VGVPYEFK
+1008 EFD
-1016 FELSPIYYKPGQT
+1016 LSPIYYKPGQT
-1029 TVGRNDSRLQL
+1029 TVGRSDSRLQL

-1053 AIDVTP
+1053 AIDVEP
-1059 AGRTTST
+1059 NGRQKTT
-1066 RFFNSLTFGDSSDL
+1066 RQFNSLTFGDSTDA
-1080 LGELSFDTGAFRF
+1080 LGQLSFDTGSFRF
-1093 PIMAKNNNVTITFRN
+1093 PIMAKNDRVSIKFRN

-1114 TLTTLEWEAF
+1114 TLTTIEWEGF

>member
-71 VHWIDRDIVERY
+71 VHWIDRDAVERY
-83 VLVADSS
+83 VLVADSG

-205 TGGTGSFDIGYS
+205 TSGTGSFNIGYS
-217 GSDGNLKV
+217 GNDGSLKPLAEI
-225 LSTLS
+225 LS
-230 SGSTSGPSTI
+230 GASTV
-240 TPSTDEIVSTFL
+240 STDTIVNTFL
-252 TPYTSRANTNTTNLM
+252 TPANSLSATNTSPVKQ
-267 RSLVKFNASGFGTN
+267 SLVKFNSAEFGTN
-281 FYNYPFVKLG
+281 AHAYPFVKLTG
-291 ASAYGYTSNVT
+291 SDFTYLASAAADSSY
-302 PSQNT
+302 NT
-307 FASILGEIGS
+307 FAQILAEM
-317 NSSNDDQESITAAF
+317 SSNAFTSDQASVTAMF
-331 TGPFYALSDI
+331 TGPFYGLADF
-341 TGTGSTLTFRV
+341 TGSGSTLTFRA

-364 SNTSASIGG
+364 SNTTATIQGTSASPT
-373 VGTTTNHTFTNDLR
+373 VHTFANDLR
-387 INSAGSIEIYDSS
+387 VNSVGSIEIYDSGT
-400 ASAWRAVTV
+400 SAWRAITV
-409 SKADTSADITLGS
+409 SETDTSADIYVGF
-422 YNVAASVNPSVG
+422 YAVAQTENSGIG
-434 GYAFWNSTTNTNIPW
+434 GHAFWNSTAAAQVPW
-449 TQDATALSIV
+449 TQDATALGIV

-548 DDDTM
+548 DDDSM
-553 PHTIKRKFRTDG
+553 PHKIQRKFRSDG

-589 PSFVGNTINDIFVYK
+589 PSFIGNTINDIFVYK

-806 FVDDYLVQVVSTTTP
+806 FVDDYLVQVISTTTP

-833 TAPTYGTMST
+833 TTPTYGTIGT
-843 RSYIVRTKIEEIT
+843 RTYIVRTKIEEIT
-856 SVSPTAFPMLLDMRV
+856 SVSPTAFPMLLDMKV

-911 AKLVALRSGTADYGQ
+911 AKLVALRSGTGDYGQ

-949 IARTAAFSAAPSQTT
+949 IARTNAFAAAPSQTT

-1059 AGRTTST
+1059 AGRATST

>member
-29 NELNN
+29 NELVN

-58 GSTADLAFGDRAA
+58 GGTADLSFDDRAA
-71 VHWIDRDIVERY
+71 VHFIDRDIVERY

-90 GIKAF
+90 GVKAF

-148 TANGSTGANF
+148 TANGSTGADF

-174 RGGSKTG
+174 RGGSKGG
-181 RKVDSSIKTSGAAGY
+181 RKVDSSIKTSGSAGY

-205 TGGTGSFDIGYS
+205 TVDTGNFTIGFINDANALMGLAKQASGT
-217 GSDGNLKV
+217 
-225 LSTLS
+225 ST
-230 SGSTSGPSTI
+230 T
-240 TPSTDEIVSTFL
+240 STDQIVSTFL
-252 TPYTSRANTNTTNLM
+252 STTGANDFNSRLSLPDVHQYLRRYEVNQFAN
-267 RSLVKFNASGFGTN
+267 RVER
-281 FYNYPFVKLG
+281 YPFYSSGATQGDFIAEYGPSSDTTPGHADNNLG
-291 ASAYGYTSNVT
+291 SIWYEQATVLSTTAGYMTDDDLRKCFVGPYYG
-302 PSQNT
+302 
-307 FASILGEIGS
+307 L
-317 NSSNDDQESITAAF
+317 D
-331 TGPFYALSDI
+331 DI
-341 TGTGSTLTFRV
+341 TSSGSTLTFRV
-352 VRQDEKTYGPAS
+352 VRQDAKDYSGYS
-364 SNTSASIGG
+364 ST
-373 VGTTTNHTFTNDLR
+373 VGTATRAIVNDLR
-387 INSAGSIEIYDSS
+387 VNSVGTIEISDGAGGY
-400 ASAWRAVTV
+400 RNITV
-409 SKADTSADITLGS
+409 SRSDSTADIYLPHSANATIGTNPQLG
-422 YNVAASVNPSVG
+422 G
-434 GYAFWNSTTNTNIPW
+434 GMYWQSAPAGTTWPSTT
-449 TQDATALSIV
+449 L
-459 NDIIAI
+459 DIINDLIQI
-465 AQDSSTYTV
+465 AHDGANYTV

-483 LVADGAGFSLTKSAA
+483 LVADGAGFSLTKNAA
-498 GTVTAFEDLP
+498 GTVTSFDDLP

-553 PHTIKRKFRTDG
+553 PHTIKRKFRSDG

-576 AARVVGDPDSNRA
+576 AA
-589 PSFVGNTINDIFVYK
+589 PSFINNTINDIFVYK

-693 AFAVSPTVQPINA
+693 AFSVSPTVKPINA

-726 AEYDTDLIETNEVT
+726 AEYDTDIIETNEVT

-745 YVPTGVFNMAVS
+745 YIPTGVFGMAVS

-765 STSNEPNAIYV
+765 STSNEPNSIYV

-782 DGQRLQSAW
+782 EGQRLQSAW
-791 SKWTFEKDTKVIGFS
+791 SKWQYNADTKVLGFN
-806 FVDDYLVQVVSTTTP
+806 FIDDYLVQVISVTTP

-828 LSAGA
+828 LAAGA
-833 TAPTYGTMST
+833 TSTTYGSMST
-843 RSYIVRTKIEEIT
+843 RTYIVRTKIEEIT
-856 SVSPTAFPMLLDMRV
+856 SVSSSSFPILLDMRV
-871 SRSQCASIVGLRTD
+871 SRSQCASVVGLRTD
-885 ATNQAVTGLPL
+885 QTNTAVTGLPL
-896 GTDSTTIELPYRTTS
+896 GTDSTTIELPYRTSST
-911 AKLVALRSGTADYGQ
+911 KLVALRTGSDDYGQ
-926 SMPFIAASN
+926 AMPFIAATN
-935 VKLNPLAGGTVAEL
+935 FKLDALAGGTVAEL
-949 IARTAAFSAAPSQTT
+949 TARTQAFAASPSQTT
-964 ADALN
+964 ADAIT
-969 AILDTTAKNTYLTVF
+969 AILDTTASNTYLTVF
-984 GRHDFEQ
+984 GRHDNEQ
-991 TNALT
+991 TNPLT
-996 QTLDTSIQPDFN
+996 QTFDLTDQPDFA
-1008 VGVPYEFK
+1008 VGLTYEFN
-1016 FELSPIYYKPGQT
+1016 FEISPIYYKPGQT

-1040 RYATVTYDDTAGF
+1040 RYATVTYDDTVGF
-1053 AIDVTP
+1053 SIEVTP
-1059 AGRTTST
+1059 AGRQKTV
-1066 RFFNSLTFGDSSDL
+1066 RQFNSLAFGDSTDK
-1080 LGELSFDTGAFRF
+1080 LGVLAFDTGAFRF
-1093 PIMAKNNNVTITFRN
+1093 PIMSKNDRVKITFKN

-1114 TLTTLEWEAF
+1114 TLTTIEWEGF
-1124 IAPKTL
+1124 ISPKTL

>member
-29 NELNN
+29 NELIN

-58 GSTADLAFGDRAA
+58 GGTADLSFDNRAA
-71 VHWIDRDIVERY
+71 VHFIDRDVVERY
-83 VLVADSS
+83 VLVADSN
-90 GIKAF
+90 GVKAF
-95 DADTSDAIEVEYV
+95 DADTADAIEVEYV
-108 GGSMPSYLTSNGS
+108 GGTLPSYLTSDGD
-121 GGTLTDYANDLRFIT
+121 GGVLTDFANDLRFIT
-136 VADTTFLLNRNV
+136 VADTTFVLNRNV
-148 TANGSTGANF
+148 TTGGSTGANF
-158 KDYHF
+158 ADYHF
-163 AAFPQLEYDTD
+163 AAFPQLEYDAD
-174 RGGSKTG
+174 RGGSKGG
-181 RKVDSSIKTSGAAGY
+181 RKVDSSIKTSGSAGY

-205 TGGTGSFDIGYS
+205 TAGTGEFVIGFINDGDVLMGLAKQTSSSSTASTDQVVTTFTSRTAGNAPNTLINSSGVFQYLRRFEVGLFADNAERYPFYS
-217 GSDGNLKV
+217 SGITQGDFVAEFGPSATVPGHASNNLGAIWYDQATV
-225 LSTLS
+225 LSTTVGYMSDDDL
-230 SGSTSGPSTI
+230 
-240 TPSTDEIVSTFL
+240 
-252 TPYTSRANTNTTNLM
+252 R
-267 RSLVKFNASGFGTN
+267 KC
-281 FYNYPFVKLG
+281 FV
-291 ASAYGYTSNVT
+291 
-302 PSQNT
+302 
-307 FASILGEIGS
+307 
-317 NSSNDDQESITAAF
+317 
-331 TGPFYALSDI
+331 GPFYGFDDI
-341 TGTGSTLTFRV
+341 TASGSTLTFRC
-352 VRQDEKTYGPAS
+352 VRQDEKNYSGYS
-364 SNTSASIGG
+364 STVDGQTRTI
-373 VGTTTNHTFTNDLR
+373 VNDLR
-387 INSAGSIEIYDSS
+387 VNSTGTIEISDGAGGYRDITVSRTDSS
-400 ASAWRAVTV
+400 ADVYLPH
-409 SKADTSADITLGS
+409 SADATSGIDPQLGYVYWSAAPIDTTWPSATL
-422 YNVAASVNPSVG
+422 
-434 GYAFWNSTTNTNIPW
+434 
-449 TQDATALSIV
+449 
-459 NDIIAI
+459 DIINDLIQI
-465 AQDSSTYTV
+465 AHDGANYTV

-483 LVADGAGFSLTKSAA
+483 LVADGAGFSLTKNAA
-498 GTVTAFEDLP
+498 GTVTVFEDLP

-525 DGTFFVIGIDGEYV
+525 DGTYYVIGIDGEYV

-553 PHTIKRKFRTDG
+553 PHTIKRKFRNDG

-576 AARVVGDPDSNRA
+576 AARVVGDEESNRI
-589 PSFVGNTINDIFVYK
+589 PSFINNKINDIFVYK

-726 AEYDTDLIETNEVT
+726 AEYDTDIIETNEVT

-745 YVPTGVFNMAVS
+745 YIPTGVFEMAVS

-765 STSNEPNAIYV
+765 ASSNEPNSIYV

-782 DGQRLQSAW
+782 EGERLQSAW
-791 SKWTFEKDTKVIGFS
+791 SKWTYNDDTKVLGFS
-806 FVDDYLVQVVSTTTP
+806 FIDDYLVQLISVTTP
-821 DYVGSLE
+821 DYVASLE

-833 TAPTYGTMST
+833 TVPTYGTMST
-843 RSYIVRTKIEEIT
+843 RTYIVRTKIEEIT
-856 SVSPTAFPMLLDMRV
+856 SVSPTAFPILLDMRV
-871 SRSQCASIVGLRTD
+871 SRSQCPSVTGLRTD
-885 ATNQAVTGLPL
+885 ETNVAVTGLPL

-911 AKLVALRSGTADYGQ
+911 TKLVALRTGTDDYGQ
-926 SMPFIAASN
+926 AMPYIVVSN
-935 VKLNPLAGGTVAEL
+935 LQLNPLAGGTVAEL
-949 IARTAAFSAAPSQTT
+949 TTRTGAFLAAPSQST
-964 ADALN
+964 ADAIN
-969 AILDTTAKNTYLTVF
+969 AILNPLAVNTYLTVF
-984 GRHDFEQ
+984 GRHDYEQ

-996 QTLDTSIQPDFN
+996 QTIDLTDQPDFT
-1008 VGVPYEFK
+1008 VGLTYDFK
-1016 FELSPIYYKPGQT
+1016 FEMSPIYYKPGQT
-1029 TVGRNDSRLQL
+1029 TVGRSDSRLQL
-1040 RYATVTYDDTAGF
+1040 RYATVTFDDTAGF
-1053 AIDVTP
+1053 AVEVEP
-1059 AGRTTST
+1059 NGRQKTT
-1066 RFFNSLTFGDSSDL
+1066 RQFNSLTFGDSTDK
-1080 LGELSFDTGAFRF
+1080 LGTLSFDTGSMRF
-1093 PIMAKNNNVTITFRN
+1093 PIMAKNDRVSINFRN

-1114 TLTTLEWEAF
+1114 TLTTIEWEGF
-1124 IAPKTL
+1124 ISPKTL